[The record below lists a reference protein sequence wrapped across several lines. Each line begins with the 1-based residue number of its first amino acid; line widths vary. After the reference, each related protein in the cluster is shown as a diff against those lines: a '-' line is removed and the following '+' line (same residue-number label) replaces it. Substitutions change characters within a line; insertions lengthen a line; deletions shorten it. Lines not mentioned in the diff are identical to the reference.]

1 MQAFIRTVAFG
12 LAGLFLVLLSG
23 GLTALVVAKG
33 RGAFD
38 PAALRGLLLS
48 EEERAWLADYHQ
60 RGEEPPPA
68 RSRGEDEEQLLRRI
82 AELGAADEAQRLVAA
97 LRRQKQGLD
106 ERQAWLDRQEVEL
119 QLARADLERLRGQLD
134 ERVERIRAET
144 EIQRNEHAAWAQA
157 AAAEARKL
165 DVLRGIEL
173 ERAKDLAKRFELQ
186 KDDAWPG
193 LRQKP
198 PKEIAR
204 YLALMDSK
212 RAARL
217 MTLAGQDREYP
228 DLLQAI
234 HRSWLDLD
242 LDGLSGNQ
250 VARLATLYAFMT
262 PEDVAKALRSE
273 RAEDAAAIITA
284 IDDLKKEAAILLAI
298 RGDDPAREAE
308 IQTYLEKSAKDV
320 Q

>member
-12 LAGLFLVLLSG
+12 LAGLFLILVSG
-23 GLTALVVAKG
+23 GLTALFVAKS
-33 RGAFD
+33 RRAFD
-38 PAALRGLLLS
+38 PSTLRGLLLS

-60 RGEEPPPA
+60 RGEEPPPV

-144 EIQRNEHAAWAQA
+144 EVQRNEHAAWAQA

-234 HRSWLDLD
+234 HRAWLDLD
-242 LDGLSGNQ
+242 LEGLSGNQ
-250 VARLATLYAFMT
+250 VARLAPLYAFMAA
-262 PEDVAKALRSE
+262 EDVAKALRSE
-273 RAEDAAAIITA
+273 RAEDAAAIIAA
-284 IDDLKKEAAILLAI
+284 IEDPKKEAAILLAI
-298 RGDDPAREAE
+298 RSDDPAREAE
-308 IQTYLEKSAKDV
+308 IQTYLEKPAKDV
-320 Q
+320 R